1 MKEFFVKMFSD
12 ESGNP
17 SSNRVIGS
25 LVILVALILVCVGQK
40 DQAVVAFTSGTALLG
55 VGQVKSAAILAA
67 QASASKPVEAKPEEK
82 AKADPAEA
90 SEKK

>member
-1 MKEFFVKMFSD
+1 MREFFLKVFSD

-17 SSNRVIGS
+17 SSTR
-25 LVILVALILVCVGQK
+25 LVGTLTILVALILVCCGQK

-55 VGQVKSAAILAA
+55 VGQVKSAAILAT
-67 QASASKPVEAKPEEK
+67 QATAAKAPETKPEEK

-90 SEKK
+90 STK